1 MSGLY
6 DTGRKFVKRFQ
17 YLIVSIE
24 QVLRQGGY
32 GDRTKNERVR
42 MMQRVSVFLLTIGLL
57 SGLVLTGCPTPEP
70 ELNVSV
76 STLHFGT
83 QENPSMPGEQ
93 IYEVEKTFTVNNT
106 GCEGT
111 TLVATVEADKPWIT
125 VTPPTISITAPGT
138 PVVVTVTIDRNYS
151 NLAKTVPAYAQG
163 IVTVKD
169 SVSEKKVT
177 ITTAPDYYTQAFTGS
192 VDLLGKS
199 MKFQPNGGLSYY
211 GLALA
216 DIVPDPDPVDPGNGF
231 PSDPTGGLLLNF
243 SDYVDPIW
251 AAPLGNKQVPF
262 YGVNYDTL
270 YISSQGWVSFGAPGN
285 TPDSLSGHF
294 AVPQIS
300 AFPVD
305 ATQPGSMVS
314 FKQDAEKVI
323 ITYENA
329 PTAGV
334 KALSPNDFQIELFF
348 NGEIQVSYLDI
359 DPAVTGVIG
368 LSLGVPGGQPQDFL
382 PSDLNTEPLKSAL

>member
-1 MSGLY
+1 
-6 DTGRKFVKRFQ
+6 
-17 YLIVSIE
+17 
-24 QVLRQGGY
+24 
-32 GDRTKNERVR
+32 

-70 ELNVSV
+70 KLTVSV

-83 QENPSMPGEQ
+83 QEDPSVPGQQ
-93 IYEVEKTFTVNNT
+93 IYEVQKTFTVNNT
-106 GCEGT
+106 GSEGT
-111 TLVATVEADKPWIT
+111 TLVATVAADKPWMM

-151 NLAKTVPAYAQG
+151 NLAKAVPAYAQG
-163 IVTVKD
+163 VVTVKD

-177 ITTAPDYYTQAFTGS
+177 ITTAPDYYTQAFTGN

-211 GLALA
+211 GLTLA

-243 SDYVDPIW
+243 GALGDPIW
-251 AAPLGNKQVPF
+251 AAPLGNKKVPF

-270 YISSQGWVSFGAPGN
+270 YISSEGWVSFGAPGN
-285 TPDSLSGHF
+285 TPDSLSDHF

-314 FKQDAEKVI
+314 FKQDAAKVI
-323 ITYENA
+323 ITYEGA
-329 PTAGV
+329 PSAGV
-334 KALSPNDFQIELFF
+334 KNTSPNDFQIELFF
-348 NGEIQVSYLDI
+348 NGDIQVSYLDI

-382 PSDLNTEPLKSAL
+382 QSDLNTEPLKSAL